1 MYNLCCT
8 SSRRN
13 VAKPENRLVSGKSRY
28 ICSASVA
35 NAAWGKI
42 QSHADSLQG
51 LWEIGQTK
59 ISKKRYLRCFACFY
73 GRTPANHLGCIKPCN
88 KINWI
93 SIGARFLNH
102 PQSNWMICY
111 STHQWVGSLLGHD
124 APPKINGW
132 NLQNDRFQRGICFS
146 RGKTFRRNLDAKFL
160 STGRNWLVVSTPLK
174 NISQNRNLPQI
185 EVKIK
190 NIWNQHLDNLLDFH
204 QVSRPHKLY

>member
-8 SSRRN
+8 SSKRN
-13 VAKPENRLVSGKSRY
+13 VAKPENRLVFGKSRY

-35 NAAWGKI
+35 SAAWGKI

-59 ISKKRYLRCFACFY
+59 ISKKRYLRFFARFY

-102 PQSNWMICY
+102 PQSNWLISY
-111 STHQWVGSLLGHD
+111 STHQWVGSLLD
-124 APPKINGW
+124 MMR
-132 NLQNDRFQRGICFS
+132 LQRLTAGTCKMIVSNKGSAFPGDPFQKKFGY
-146 RGKTFRRNLDAKFL
+146 LD
-160 STGRNWLVVSTPLK
+160 
-174 NISQNRNLPQI
+174 
-185 EVKIK
+185 EV
-190 NIWNQHLDNLLDFH
+190 QD
-204 QVSRPHKLY
+204 VTC